1 MLMST
6 KKLFVEPRISLSLAA
21 KKKLVDILSA
31 PQTQTQKKS
40 LQRARGS
47 YAYYEAKWTKTK

>member
-1 MLMST
+1 MST